1 MMRKSN
7 WIILLVSLSFL
18 FVSAASAGMYVG
30 IKGGYQKVGD
40 MGIVIPAEE
49 EEPPVMD
56 EQAGAAG
63 LDFDFAEGYVG
74 DLEFDGGWVIGA
86 AVGTTIEPFRVEG
99 ELEYRRSNISA
110 ADVPGEDTLATT
122 SLMLNGYYDF
132 QTDSSL
138 TPYIGAGIGWA
149 RHDISDADVDD
160 SGFAYQGTIGVAYAL
175 SDTMALDFAYR
186 YFATADPDFE
196 GLDAS
201 YDSHNLTVGLRF
213 GF

>member
-1 MMRKSN
+1 MMRKRN
-7 WIILLVSLSFL
+7 WVTLLVCLSFL
-18 FVSAASAGMYVG
+18 FVSVASAGMYVG

-40 MGIVIPAEE
+40 MGIAIPAEFADDDD
-49 EEPPVMD
+49 D
-56 EQAGAAG
+56 EMLLGAAG
-63 LDFDFAEGYVG
+63 LDFDFAEGYAG

-138 TPYIGAGIGWA
+138 
-149 RHDISDADVDD
+149 
-160 SGFAYQGTIGVAYAL
+160 
-175 SDTMALDFAYR
+175 
-186 YFATADPDFE
+186 
-196 GLDAS
+196 
-201 YDSHNLTVGLRF
+201 
-213 GF
+213 

>member
-1 MMRKSN
+1 MRKRN
-7 WIILLVSLSFL
+7 WVITLVCLSFL
-18 FVSAASAGMYVG
+18 FVSTASAGMYVG

-40 MGIVIPAEE
+40 MGVVIPAEE
-49 EEPPVMD
+49 EEPPLMD
-56 EQAGAAG
+56 GAAGAAG
-63 LDFDFAEGYVG
+63 LDFGTSGYVG

-86 AVGTTIEPFRVEG
+86 AVGTTMEPFRVEG
-99 ELEYRRSNISA
+99 ELEYRRSNITA
-110 ADVPGEDTLATT
+110 AAPAEGEDTLTTT

-175 SDTMALDFAYR
+175 SDTMALDLAYR